1 MNAERSQLSR
11 GEANDAAHKSNFTS
25 RRRQSSIPNAK
36 APMGPRPLDI
46 PAGKR
51 FVAKSSS
58 QLVPAFAEAFQNRTI
73 SHSMATHP
81 NLNNGAPAATSQEHP
96 SQQFSINNVS
106 RFSFASIIQ
115 QNSVPHDEAQKD
127 SLDFGDFLAPINF
140 DEFHNSITTDE
151 PNLSHF
157 PLPGRGPSSA
167 FRPIEENK
175 TLLPQP
181 INPPASTRK
190 VSGTGSIGRKNS
202 LARQQNIPSTSLSR
216 NSSKSEPMSTGPA
229 TSVLRSR
236 RQSNFPPNSYSNANT
251 TTKAPRKSIGP
262 GTFIEPDPSEN
273 KPLRRRPSVG
283 VRKSSNE
290 QKLMA
295 GLNIGVANLGI
306 DASGSEEPREMG
318 NAQNPTVKSGKG
330 SKRDNEKAFLTPSRT
345 PDPSRGPGR
354 TKSRTGTP
362 GGNATPSSNAANKRM
377 SVMPSIATGL
387 GARTISPTDARRMK
401 RMSIAPPAPPLPQ
414 SYLPHAPP
422 TPQPEPSLARSR
434 SLLRSPGPRHGKSV
448 TPSSSRTTPDPNRKS
463 YSSGQSLSSSTSF
476 GSARNSGVVP
486 PLPAGASSSRL
497 PTPKPQLEPLSI
509 SNGEEVPPVPAI
521 PKAYE
526 SPQSEVE
533 QPFFSA
539 RSSGLPPADT
549 PISASPHATTFAD
562 AMKAIDIT
570 QAPSSSSRKYS
581 YTSQPDAEQRQRP
594 QPSTGKKNLPP
605 LRLPPLNLLPLSTPT
620 AAKIKALEE
629 EAFDSAKRPQ
639 TPPARQNS
647 TKTPSTPLTAS
658 KATFFSKSHYEN
670 DDVSNHH
677 VRSSTSHHALR
688 APSNSSID
696 TPFSFDSGTPGPR
709 IRSPFTSSSLPKN
722 SGEFSRYMQPK
733 YNGDLNRMNSQARP
747 SGPRAPSFSLAPKPE
762 QKGIPIQPE
771 SSFSASALR
780 RKLSRKR
787 SENKVQESVEKDVDA
802 LKYDNM
808 PPPKLPASATLSN
821 LPATSMSPT
830 QRPSYLSTR
839 RKTSGSN
846 ISGPPS
852 AERQGSFSSTQ
863 SQSLEGRPSVE
874 SNRSF
879 NMHSHQASRNAS
891 VMNGKTSSAIQSQAP
906 DAGLDRDDMIAEEEM
921 KKLASKRKD
930 FETAARELDA
940 LRRRACP
947 RDRISASYAL
957 QSTNLNLFERGEI
970 VDFRDVYFTGTRSA
984 NKIVGDLNASATNF
998 GYDDDR
1004 GDYNIVEGDHLAY
1017 RYEVV
1022 DLLGKGSFGQVVRC
1036 VDHRTGILV
1045 AVKIIRNKKRFHQQ
1059 ALVEVNILQK
1069 LREWVRDHSR
1079 NFQSSLTGF

>member
-1 MNAERSQLSR
+1 M
-11 GEANDAAHKSNFTS
+11 
-25 RRRQSSIPNAK
+25 
-36 APMGPRPLDI
+36 
-46 PAGKR
+46 
-51 FVAKSSS
+51 
-58 QLVPAFAEAFQNRTI
+58 
-73 SHSMATHP
+73 
-81 NLNNGAPAATSQEHP
+81 
-96 SQQFSINNVS
+96 
-106 RFSFASIIQ
+106 
-115 QNSVPHDEAQKD
+115 
-127 SLDFGDFLAPINF
+127 LAPINF
-140 DEFHNSITTDE
+140 DDFHNSITTDE

-157 PLPGRGPSSA
+157 PLPGRGPSTS

-190 VSGTGSIGRKNS
+190 VSGTSSIGRKNS
-202 LARQQNIPSTSLSR
+202 LARQQNTPSTTLSR
-216 NSSKSEPMSTGPA
+216 TSSKSEPMSTGPA

-236 RQSNFPPNSYSNANT
+236 RQSHFPPNSYTNANT
-251 TTKAPRKSIGP
+251 ITKAPRKSIGP
-262 GTFIEPDPSEN
+262 ETFVEPDPSESMS
-273 KPLRRRPSVG
+273 PRRRPSVG

-295 GLNIGVANLGI
+295 GLNLGVANLGI
-306 DASGSEEPREMG
+306 DSGGEEERRAIG
-318 NAQNPTVKSGKG
+318 NAKSPVAKSGQG
-330 SKRDNEKAFLTPSRT
+330 SKRDTEKTFLTPSRT

-354 TKSRTGTP
+354 TKSRSGTP
-362 GGNATPSSNAANKRM
+362 GTTATPSSNATNKRM
-377 SVMPSIATGL
+377 SVMPPIATGL

-422 TPQPEPSLARSR
+422 TPQPEPSLTRQR
-434 SLLRSPGPRHGKSV
+434 SLLRSPGPHYGKSV
-448 TPSSSRTTPDPNRKS
+448 TPSSSRTTPDLHRKS
-463 YSSGQSLSSSTSF
+463 YSSGQSLSSSTSL
-476 GSARNSGVVP
+476 GSARNSTGVP
-486 PLPAGASSSRL
+486 PLPAGTSSSRL

-526 SPQSEVE
+526 SPHSEVE

-549 PISASPHATTFAD
+549 PTSASPHATTFAD
-562 AMKAIDIT
+562 AIKAIDIPR
-570 QAPSSSSRKYS
+570 APSATSRKYS

-594 QPSTGKKNLPP
+594 QPNTGKKNLAP

-629 EAFDSAKRPQ
+629 EALDSGKRPQ
-639 TPPARQNS
+639 TPPARQS
-647 TKTPSTPLTAS
+647 SMKPPSTPLTAS
-658 KATFFSKSHYEN
+658 RATFFSRGHHEHE
-670 DDVSNHH
+670 DVSNNH

-688 APSNSSID
+688 PPSNSSLD
-696 TPFSFDSGTPGPR
+696 TPFSFDSETPGPR
-709 IRSPFTSSSLPKN
+709 IISPFTSSSLPKN

-733 YNGDLNRMNSQARP
+733 YNGDLNRMSSQARP
-747 SGPRAPSFSLAPKPE
+747 SGPRAPSFSVPPRPE
-762 QKGIPIQPE
+762 EKATPTQLEP
-771 SSFSASALR
+771 SFSGLR

-787 SENKVQESVEKDVDA
+787 SENKVQESVEKDVEA
-802 LKYDNM
+802 SKYDNM
-808 PPPKLPASATLSN
+808 PPPKLPASATWSN
-821 LPATSMSPT
+821 LPATSASPT
-830 QRPSYLSTR
+830 QRPSYLTTR

-846 ISGPPS
+846 IDGPPS

-879 NMHSHQASRNAS
+879 NSHSHQASRNTS
-891 VMNGKTSSAIQSQAP
+891 MINGRASSAIQTQPP
-906 DAGLDRDDMIAEEEM
+906 DAGLDRDDLVAEEEM

-940 LRRRACP
+940 LRRRAFP
-947 RDRISASYAL
+947 RDRISASYTL
-957 QSTNLNLFERGEI
+957 QTINLNLFERGEI
-970 VDFRDVYFTGTRSA
+970 IDFRDVYFTGTRSA
-984 NKIVGDLNASATNF
+984 SKIVGDLNASGTNF

-1036 VDHRTGILV
+1036 VDHKTGILV

-1069 LREWVRDHSR
+1069 LREWVCTHSR
-1079 NFQSSLTGF
+1079 TSQSKLTGSRILTIDTAWLISIKASISVVTCVSQRTCLV